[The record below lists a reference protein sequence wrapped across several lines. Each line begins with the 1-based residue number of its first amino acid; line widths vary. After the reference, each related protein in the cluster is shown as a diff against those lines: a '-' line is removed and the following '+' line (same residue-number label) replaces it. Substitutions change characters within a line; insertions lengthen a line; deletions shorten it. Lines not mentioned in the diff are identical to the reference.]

1 MTRAIQYDYSGKVVC
16 ITGGSR
22 GLGHAMALGF
32 AAAGA
37 NLAIASRKIDSCE
50 AAVKEI
56 RAMGR
61 DGSAHGIHV
70 GKWDDCNRLY
80 DEVYARW
87 GRCDVLINNAGLSP
101 LYPSLVEHT
110 EDLFDKVIGVNLKG
124 PFRLSA
130 LFGAK
135 MAGGKGGTERDYGR
149 IRERVRSQ
157 GPRQLHHGGPVP
169 YRYQQGMVAHRGVHP
184 PRKEQLR
191 ARPGGRARRGSGRGA
206 VSRESGGE
214 LHDRRGTD
222 DRRRTIQ
229 SEGGVIAGLTRVGI
243 LRRLPEGNHA
253 ISGSRRSQNLLRRA
267 RDRSRRPAEPRL

>member
-1 MTRAIQYDYSGKVVC
+1 MTAPIQYDFSGKVVC

-22 GLGHAMALGF
+22 GLGHAMAMGF

-50 AAVKEI
+50 STVKEI

-70 GKWDDCNRLY
+70 GKWADCDRLF
-80 DEVYARW
+80 DEVYAKW

-135 MAGGKGGTERDYGR
+135 MAAGEGGAIINVSSVSSIRPSHTTAPYSAAKAGLNAITVAFANEYGPKVRVNCIMAGPFHTDISKGWSRTAEFTERAKKNY
-149 IRERVRSQ
+149 
-157 GPRQLHHGGPVP
+157 
-169 YRYQQGMVAHRGVHP
+169 A
-184 PRKEQLR
+184 
-191 ARPGGRARRGSGRGA
+191 GGRAGEPEEIVGAALYFASPAASFTTGA
-206 VSRESGGE
+206 VLVVDGG
-214 LHDRRGTD
+214 
-222 DRRRTIQ
+222 Q
-229 SEGGVIAGLTRVGI
+229 SYPRV
-243 LRRLPEGNHA
+243 A
-253 ISGSRRSQNLLRRA
+253 
-267 RDRSRRPAEPRL
+267 